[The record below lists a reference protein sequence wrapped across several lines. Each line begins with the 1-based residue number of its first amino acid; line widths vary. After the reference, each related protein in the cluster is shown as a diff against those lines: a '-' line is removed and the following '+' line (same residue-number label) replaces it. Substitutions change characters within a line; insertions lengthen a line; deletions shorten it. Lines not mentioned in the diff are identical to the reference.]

1 MATEW
6 LPGTVVENQH
16 WTDQLYSLHIN
27 APEVRFT
34 AGQFGRLAL
43 DIDGERVARPYSFV
57 NPPKAANLEFY
68 SIIVPKG
75 PLSSR
80 LECLKARDQVW
91 VSSQGV
97 GFFVLDEVPGSDY
110 LWLLSTGTG
119 LGPYLSILG
128 TPDPW
133 ARHRKIAL
141 VHAVRY
147 ARELTYQDTIQH
159 YQDQYPDQFVYVP
172 FVSREKHSDILRGRI
187 PAAIKD
193 GRLAERAGMDFEPA
207 RAQVM
212 LCGNPQMVQDTAA
225 LLKTMGMTRNRRSR
239 PGQITTESYW

>member
-6 LPGTVVENQH
+6 LTGTVVENRH
-16 WTDQLYSLHIN
+16 WTDQLYSLRID
-27 APEVRFT
+27 APGVRFQ

-57 NPPKAANLEFY
+57 NPPEAVPLEFY
-68 SIIVPKG
+68 SIIVPEG
-75 PLSSR
+75 PLSAR
-80 LECLKARDQVW
+80 LEALQPGDAVW
-91 VSSQGV
+91 VSSQGI
-97 GFFVLDEVPGSDY
+97 GFFVLSEVPESEC

-119 LGPYLSILG
+119 IGPYLSMLG
-128 TPDPW
+128 TPEPW

-147 ARELTYQDTIQH
+147 SRELSYQNAIRTYRQRH
-159 YQDQYPDQFVYVP
+159 PDQFAYVP
-172 FVSREKHSDILRGRI
+172 VVSREDDPNALGGRI
-187 PAAIKD
+187 PAAIED
-193 GRLAERAGMDFEPA
+193 GRLAQRTGMDFDPA

-212 LCGNPQMVQDTAA
+212 LCGNPQMVQDTSA
-225 LLKTMGMTRNRRSR
+225 LLRGMGMARNRRSA